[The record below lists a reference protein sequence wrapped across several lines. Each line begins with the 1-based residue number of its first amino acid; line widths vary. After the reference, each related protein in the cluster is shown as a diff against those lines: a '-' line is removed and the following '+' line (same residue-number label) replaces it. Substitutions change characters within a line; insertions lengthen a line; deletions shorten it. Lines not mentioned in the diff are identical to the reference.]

1 MKGLAHVGLLFVEHS
16 MPDIADVAWSEH
28 DERNSEAVPN
38 GWPTGAFP
46 AYTDL
51 VGQMMM
57 GATKRFWNK
66 INPIYQTIGT
76 GDNYVVQTEIG
87 IDQINLYEILCIRI
101 DRSNTTSTPTL
112 QFGATNA
119 RTIVKAGPSGYIP
132 LVAGDMF
139 AGNSH
144 TFWYNGAFYILVD
157 PAIIVG
163 GTVQPYSP
171 NLTTWAAITRATGF
185 DTWVATPSSDNL
197 RAMVPDE
204 SGTGA
209 LLFQNGALGTP
220 ISGVATNLTGLPL
233 TTGVT
238 GTLPIGNGGTGQ
250 ITAGAAFDAL
260 APTTTRGDIVFRNAT
275 TNARLAASTAGY
287 HLQTNGAGADPTWAG
302 FLQAGTSA
310 VTRTWQDKA
319 RERISV
325 EDFGAV
331 GDGVTNDTIAI
342 QAAETYRASVGG
354 VLRFGNGKSYVMGA
368 VTINRANGG
377 GWVGQNSQILALAN
391 NTVLITASGAV
402 YWNSSREFFLD
413 GLKFNGNSK
422 TGVTVFTETDCYLT
436 TIRNCE
442 MVAVGYCV
450 NFIRGNGIT
459 ISNIYQF
466 DKGTWKFSPP
476 NDTDRVFTVNIS
488 NVLHQSAGSASF
500 EQDRWF
506 EFYRCISVCMTNVQ
520 SASLDGVADAIH
532 ATGAC
537 EGIFLSNSII
547 GWPKNGLYSAI
558 GVDGV
563 YPAYIYFSN
572 VGMDQAQVTSYDI
585 SGFAHRFVNCNATF
599 GDVRSNTGYGF
610 AIRANAY
617 DIDLMGIRVSHMYN
631 TGLLVEAGA
640 QVKATSLELTTN
652 HVSTVGYDLDLGAS
666 TTANVVIYGK
676 NNIGT
681 INATG
686 QTIKDNR
693 TTVPIFPGPGTF
705 ASAVYQ
711 LYTDAVLGGVIVG
724 KTGSSSDLY
733 LSTTGGGE
741 LLSNPTG
748 TATLRI
754 GSVSGII
761 VGSAPTGGDKG
772 AGTINAAAGLYV
784 QGVLVASSTGFVGT
798 SVPTGGVGYATGA
811 GGTVTQ
817 ATSKSTGVTLNKAT
831 GQITMNAA
839 ALAAGTIVSFVLTN
853 SAVAATDVLVL
864 NHISGGTVGA
874 YTLNAQCAA
883 GSATINIRNNTGGSL
898 SDAIVIQFALI
909 KGVNA

>member
-1 MKGLAHVGLLFVEHS
+1 

-302 FLQAGTSA
+302 FLQAGASA